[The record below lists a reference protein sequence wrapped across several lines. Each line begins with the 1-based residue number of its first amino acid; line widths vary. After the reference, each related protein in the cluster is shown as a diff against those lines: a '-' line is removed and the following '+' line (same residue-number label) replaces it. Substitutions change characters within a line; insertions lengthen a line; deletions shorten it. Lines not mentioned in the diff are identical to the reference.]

1 MTNRGDRLLTIH
13 STVADNHIQSGGIGT
28 DYRDGMTESP
38 ITTALFET
46 ATAVQ
51 NAAYRRVDSQG
62 QFQTCPHIRA
72 ARSNATTR
80 AASK

>member
-1 MTNRGDRLLTIH
+1 MTNRHDRLLTIH
-13 STVADNHIQSGGIGT
+13 STVADDHIQFGGIGT
-28 DYRDGMTESP
+28 GHRDATTESP
-38 ITTALFET
+38 STTALFET

-62 QFQTCPHIRA
+62 QFQTWPHINA